1 MAHKAELELERA
13 QTVKQIDDQFT
24 RAIDCLVQDYDTH
37 MKKIA
42 PQPKKLPLRVN
53 IQLDRKNV
61 RIENVH
67 IKPSDCLVDAQKL
80 VEQHLAQR
88 GDPVLEWG
96 GHFSALVHGPLALE
110 DVPMAGAEEEE
121 KVGGMD

>member
-13 QTVKQIDDQFT
+13 QVVKQIEDQFT

-42 PQPKKLPLRVN
+42 PQPKKMPLRVN

-80 VEQHLAQR
+80 VE
-88 GDPVLEWG
+88 
-96 GHFSALVHGPLALE
+96 
-110 DVPMAGAEEEE
+110 
-121 KVGGMD
+121 